1 MYTCTL
7 HMRNR
12 KKSVQKLVKLS
23 YDRRHLNLNLKLHSS
38 PNVICMVSSDGV
50 KRWHIC
56 GFAYNPFPVLLDM
69 CLIIPESSSGL
80 QYTWHT
86 AHSHSKGSALTLWTS
101 NYVLVIDILLISY
114 VNSSR
119 IILFL
124 KTLPVHAWACICH
137 RWRDTS
143 VGTTVGK
150 MFPGDAHY
158 EWI

>member
-38 PNVICMVSSDGV
+38 PNVYLHGV
-50 KRWHIC
+50 KWWSQEVTHSWIC
-56 GFAYNPFPVLLDM
+56 TQPFPRFTWYVFNHTWV
-69 CLIIPESSSGL
+69 IIWTTVHMTYCTL
-80 QYTWHT
+80 NI
-86 AHSHSKGSALTLWTS
+86 LTLWTS
-101 NYVLVIDILLISY
+101 NYVLVIDTLLISY